1 MKVWTLG
8 FLALASVLLLTS
20 TPIRA
25 HHGAASYDM
34 DKLTTLKGTI
44 TDFQFMNP
52 HTEVFFDVNDA
63 AGNAQKWTAEALSA
77 TSMSRQ
83 GWTKN
88 ILKAGDQV
96 SVIGNISKNGS
107 HTMRL
112 NKIVLATGKEL
123 TIEF

>member
-8 FLALASVLLLTS
+8 FLAVVSVLLVS
-20 TPIRA
+20 APVRA

-34 DKLTTLKGTI
+34 DKLTTLTGTV
-44 TDFQFMNP
+44 TDFQFVNP
-52 HTEVFFDVNDA
+52 HSEILFDVRDA
-63 AGNAQKWTAEALSA
+63 AGNVQKWTAEALSA

-88 ILKAGDQV
+88 ILKAGDKV
-96 SVIGNISKNGS
+96 TVIGNISKNS
-107 HTMRL
+107 SRTMRL
-112 NKIVLATGKEL
+112 SKVVLPTGREL

>member
-8 FLALASVLLLTS
+8 FLALVSVLLLVS
-20 TPIRA
+20 APVHA
-25 HHGAASYDM
+25 HHGAASYDTN
-34 DKLTTLKGTI
+34 KLTTLKGTV

-52 HTEVFFDVNDA
+52 HSVIFFNVSDA
-63 AGNAQKWTAEALSA
+63 AGTAEKWTAEALSA

-88 ILKAGDQV
+88 ILKPGDQV
-96 SVIGNISKNGS
+96 TVIGNISKNGT

-112 NKIVLATGKEL
+112 NKVVLPTGKEL